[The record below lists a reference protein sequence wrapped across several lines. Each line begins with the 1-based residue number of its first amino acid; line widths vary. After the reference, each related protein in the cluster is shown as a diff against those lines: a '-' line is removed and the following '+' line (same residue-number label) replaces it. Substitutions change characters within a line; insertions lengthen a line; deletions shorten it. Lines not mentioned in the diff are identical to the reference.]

1 MQRYIDPKTLA
12 RVKDMPLIAKTV
24 ADGFL
29 HGLHQSVQRGV
40 GIEFSQYRAYEDGDD
55 LSRIDWKLFAR
66 SDRYFVREAERES
79 EIAIWFVLDA
89 SASMA
94 VGSDKKSDQS
104 NWTKLEYAKHL
115 IATLA
120 YLAYRQGDRIG
131 LVAVSSD
138 EQHIIPLGA
147 GERHWSR
154 MLRQLARVKSGAVFP
169 SKNIIR
175 SSIAKLQQ
183 PGAVFIVSDFYQ
195 HDDEILDFTRQIAI
209 GHTDASAIQVQCD
222 DEIEFPY
229 KGAVRFEDAET
240 SEQILVSAQGARE
253 IYKEALNEHQHQL
266 QQNLLRQNIP
276 LSTFNIDKPMD
287 RVLYDFIKNRAKVL
301 R

>member
-1 MQRYIDPKTLA
+1 M
-12 RVKDMPLIAKTV
+12 
-24 ADGFL
+24 
-29 HGLHQSVQRGV
+29 
-40 GIEFSQYRAYEDGDD
+40 
-55 LSRIDWKLFAR
+55 
-66 SDRYFVREAERES
+66 
-79 EIAIWFVLDA
+79 
-89 SASMA
+89 
-94 VGSDKKSDQS
+94 
-104 NWTKLEYAKHL
+104 
-115 IATLA
+115 
-120 YLAYRQGDRIG
+120 
-131 LVAVSSD
+131 
-138 EQHIIPLGA
+138 
-147 GERHWSR
+147 
-154 MLRQLARVKSGAVFP
+154 
-169 SKNIIR
+169 
-175 SSIAKLQQ
+175 
-183 PGAVFIVSDFYQ
+183 
-195 HDDEILDFTRQIAI
+195 DFTRQIAI